1 MAEQTFGA
9 ILDKPSN
16 EIERPKPLPVGS
28 YLCVIAGLPKMD
40 KSTKKQ
46 TEYVEFTANILQAL
60 DDVDKE
66 ELDAVGGI
74 QGKQVTLTFYLTE
87 KSAYRLKEFMIE
99 DLQIDEMDT
108 LRPMLDQTQG
118 RQFVANIVH
127 EPSNDG
133 KTVFS
138 NVGSTAP
145 VE

>member
-1 MAEQTFGA
+1 MAEANFGA

-28 YLCVIAGLPKMD
+28 YLCVVAGLPKMD

-60 DDVDKE
+60 EDVDKE
-66 ELDAVGGI
+66 ELEAIGGI
-74 QGKQVTLTFYLTE
+74 QGKQVTITYYLTD
-87 KSAYRLKEFMIE
+87 KSAYRLKEFMID
-99 DLQIDEMDT
+99 DLLIDEMET

-118 RQFVANIVH
+118 RQFIANIIH
-127 EPSNDG
+127 QPSQDG
-133 KTVFS
+133 QAVFA